1 MRTPSGFPNAPATAS
16 DALFRKPSLICAFG
30 TDVAITQVG
39 IVAKCFVVFF
49 SRSRRGQLHRKVK
62 VICVAYNVD
71 KIEAGSF
78 LPSVVSA

>member
-39 IVAKCFVVFF
+39 IVANALLFF
-49 SRSRRGQLHRKVK
+49 LKKPARTITQEGEGNWCRLRR
-62 VICVAYNVD
+62 
-71 KIEAGSF
+71 
-78 LPSVVSA
+78 